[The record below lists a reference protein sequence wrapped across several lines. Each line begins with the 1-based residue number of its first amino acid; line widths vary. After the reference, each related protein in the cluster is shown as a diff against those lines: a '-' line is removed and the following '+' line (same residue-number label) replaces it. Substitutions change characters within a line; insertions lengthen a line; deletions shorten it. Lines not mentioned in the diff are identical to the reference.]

1 MAMTPPQC
9 ATCHALLVVRQ
20 SGSMTVILCWRC
32 RHPAVIACSEARAL
46 AEWQRQEAERRE
58 RR

>member
-1 MAMTPPQC
+1 MTAPPQC
-9 ATCHALLVVRQ
+9 ATCHAPLIVRKSGPMWVVC
-20 SGSMTVILCWRC
+20 CWRC
-32 RHPAVIACSEARAL
+32 RWDAVEACSEARAL

>member
-1 MAMTPPQC
+1 MTAPPQC
-9 ATCHALLVVRQ
+9 ATCHAPLVIRK
-20 SGSMTVILCWRC
+20 SGPMVVVLCWRC
-32 RHPAVIACSEARAL
+32 TKLDAVEACSEARAL